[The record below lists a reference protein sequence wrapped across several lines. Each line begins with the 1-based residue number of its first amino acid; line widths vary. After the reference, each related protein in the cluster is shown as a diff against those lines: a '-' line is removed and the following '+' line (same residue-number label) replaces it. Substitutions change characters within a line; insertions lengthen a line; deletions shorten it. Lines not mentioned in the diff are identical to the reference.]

1 MKLEN
6 AQYTTKVHAMGAIG
20 LLSGFLT
27 AFFAATVSLAPTA
40 IAFAQNSAQA
50 AQVTGQTQGAV
61 EVDMVMA
68 TTSSV

>member
-6 AQYTTKVHAMGAIG
+6 AQYTTKAHAMGAIG

-40 IAFAQNSAQA
+40 IAFAQNW
-50 AQVTGQTQGAV
+50 
-61 EVDMVMA
+61 
-68 TTSSV
+68 